1 MRKSIVFTKLGTV
14 KTDVFEH
21 SIDSF
26 FQLMHNGI
34 SQDYDHYGVK
44 YDRKNKCYLIL
55 YDDTTYVAL
64 YGNEILS
71 KDSNK
76 EEIIKLLNKLCEIDN
91 KEIDCFK
98 DEETKK
104 KEQEEKEKLV
114 IRNGEKGIFNS
125 DEDKKIYL
133 NYLKR
138 ELKNKN
144 RYKSELVYNYRTLYQ
159 FTALFTAI
167 FDLLL
172 AIGAIVTAFSIGFG
186 AIAASE
192 TFSVIMMGVS
202 IYGWIKFLVYDF
214 LELVPNAWDFSSKDE
229 SEYKVSLLGKIL
241 GKILTK
247 RKLKKQI
254 KGIEESLKQG
264 KVLDIKGVTALNEY
278 EKQQQEKVVN
288 PIQKSV
294 QEVSQEFRKVQERIN
309 QVLSDV
315 KQKEFSAELLN
326 ILDNYKKQIAESG
339 EKGNYIIVYKNAI
352 NQLIALAH
360 KVSETMRKEEQEQRT
375 QAEFANMFSE
385 VDRVQTRRA
394 NK

>member
-14 KTDVFEH
+14 KTDDFEY

-34 SQDYDHYGVK
+34 SQDYDRYGIK

-64 YGNEILS
+64 YGNEILN
-71 KDSNK
+71 KESNK
-76 EEIIKLLNKLCEIDN
+76 EEIIRMLNKLCEIDN

-104 KEQEEKEKLV
+104 KEQEKKEKIV

-138 ELKNKN
+138 ELQNKN
-144 RYKSELVYNYRTLYQ
+144 RYKYELVYGYRTLYQ

-172 AIGAIVTAFSIGFG
+172 AIGAIVVAFSIGFG

-192 TFSVIMMGVS
+192 NFAVIMMLSS
-202 IYGWIKFLVYDF
+202 IYGWIKFLVYDYP
-214 LELVPNAWDFSSKDE
+214 ELILNAWDFSSKDE

-254 KGIEESLKQG
+254 KGIEESLKQK
-264 KVLDIKGVTALNEY
+264 KVFDTKGVTALNEY
-278 EKQQQEKVVN
+278 EKQQEEKVVN

-294 QEVSQEFRKVQERIN
+294 QEASQEFRKVQDRIN

-315 KQKEFSAELLN
+315 KQKEFSAELLK
-326 ILDNYKKQIAESG
+326 ILDDYKKEITESG
-339 EKGNYIIVYKNAI
+339 EKGNHMIIYKNAI

-375 QAEFANMFSE
+375 KTEFANMFSE
-385 VDRVQTRRA
+385 VDRVQTRA
-394 NK
+394 SGK